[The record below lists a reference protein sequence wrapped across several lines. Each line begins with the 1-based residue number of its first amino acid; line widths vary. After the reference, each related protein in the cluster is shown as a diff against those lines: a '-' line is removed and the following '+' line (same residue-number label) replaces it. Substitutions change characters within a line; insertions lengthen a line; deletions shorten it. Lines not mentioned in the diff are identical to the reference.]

1 MTFDL
6 RDTPLRRCVSQC
18 LEAKGVT
25 MKIRIHAFAKCG
37 ASVLHKNE
45 RVSCGKT
52 PAQHGVEFSR
62 GCSESHPF
70 VLTMVKG

>member
-1 MTFDL
+1 
-6 RDTPLRRCVSQC
+6 
-18 LEAKGVT
+18 